1 VRTGDRIVLCSDGLV
16 DEVSDADIAVVLGQ
30 HSDPQDTAEA
40 LVMVANTAGGRDNT
54 TVIVIDVLDDISEP
68 VVLPT
73 PDNTTPMEAL
83 APMQLAPAK
92 KSKVGMV
99 LFWSALVAI
108 VFSAITVIGVY
119 GRSGY
124 FIGFDSNDQV
134 AIYRGRVGGILWFQ
148 PTIET
153 QTSMSGEEPRVL
165 VANVGD
171 ARTYL
176 WRNNALTV
184 LSVNHSYVQ
193 ELVNEGIITPEEARV
208 HPRRNIVTRA
218 LGIDR
223 SVVVD
228 VFSHLVRT
236 GDRIVLCSD
245 GLVDEVA
252 DVEIARVLGQ
262 HTDPQETAEALVM
275 VANTNGGRDNTTVIV
290 VDVLDDISEP
300 IASTTPDNTAP
311 MQSPSASSS
320 DSGPVV
326 AGVGSIAVKKKNR
339 VGMVLFWTA
348 LVAIVLSGITIV
360 GVYARSGYFIGFDK
374 DSRVAVYR
382 GRVGGV
388 LWFNPTIDTQTTLSG
403 EDLPE
408 DVLRDV
414 ALNRTF
420 TSSTNASKYLAL
432 IRIAIIDA
440 TTTTSTTSTT
450 VG

>member
-1 VRTGDRIVLCSDGLV
+1 MKLKWGASTD
-16 DEVSDADIAVVLGQ
+16 
-30 HSDPQDTAEA
+30 
-40 LVMVANTAGGRDNT
+40 
-54 TVIVIDVLDDISEP
+54 
-68 VVLPT
+68 
-73 PDNTTPMEAL
+73 
-83 APMQLAPAK
+83 
-92 KSKVGMV
+92 VGMV
-99 LFWSALVAI
+99 RQQNEDSFLAEETLFVVADGMGGHNAGEVASALAVTTLKAGARLGI
-108 VFSAITVIGVY
+108 DTTEDFRELVQQANSAIYTASLDDSTQSGMGTTVTALSIV
-119 GRSGY
+119 
-124 FIGFDSNDQV
+124 
-134 AIYRGRVGGILWFQ
+134 
-148 PTIET
+148 E
-153 QTSMSGEEPRVL
+153 GEEPRVL

-171 ARTYL
+171 SRAYL
-176 WRNNALTV
+176 WRSGALSR
-184 LSVNHSYVQ
+184 LSVDHSYVQ
-193 ELVNEGIITPEEARV
+193 ELVNEGIITPEAARV

-223 SVVVD
+223 SVMVD
-228 VFSHLVRT
+228 VFTHFVRT

-275 VANTNGGRDNTTVIV
+275 VANTNGGRDNTTVVV

-300 IASTTPDNTAP
+300 LVTSVPDSTAP
-311 MQSPSASSS
+311 MESPSVDAVVR
-320 DSGPVV
+320 SGV
-326 AGVGSIAVKKKNR
+326 AGVGAVSGLEKKKSR
-339 VGMVLFWTA
+339 IGMVLFWSA

-360 GVYARSGYFIGFDK
+360 GVYARSGYFVGFDE
-374 DSRVAVYR
+374 DGRVAVYR

-388 LWFNPTIDTQTTLSG
+388 LWFSPTIDTQTTLSG
-403 EDLPE
+403 ADLPE

-420 TSSTNASKYLAL
+420 TSSTMASKYLAL

>member
-1 VRTGDRIVLCSDGLV
+1 MKLKWGASTDVGMVRQQNEDSYLAEENLYVVADGMGGHNAGEVASALAVTTLKAGARTGIDSVERFRELVQQANTAIYTASLDDSTQSGMGTTLTALSIVAGEEPRVLVANVGDARTYMWRNNALTRLSVDHSYVQELVNEGIITPEEARVHPRRNIVTRALGIDRSVVVDVFSHLVRTGDRIVLCSDGLV

-153 QTSMSGEEPRVL
+153 QTSMSGEE
-165 VANVGD
+165 
-171 ARTYL
+171 
-176 WRNNALTV
+176 
-184 LSVNHSYVQ
+184 
-193 ELVNEGIITPEEARV
+193 
-208 HPRRNIVTRA
+208 
-218 LGIDR
+218 
-223 SVVVD
+223 
-228 VFSHLVRT
+228 
-236 GDRIVLCSD
+236 
-245 GLVDEVA
+245 
-252 DVEIARVLGQ
+252 
-262 HTDPQETAEALVM
+262 
-275 VANTNGGRDNTTVIV
+275 
-290 VDVLDDISEP
+290 
-300 IASTTPDNTAP
+300 
-311 MQSPSASSS
+311 
-320 DSGPVV
+320 
-326 AGVGSIAVKKKNR
+326 
-339 VGMVLFWTA
+339 
-348 LVAIVLSGITIV
+348 
-360 GVYARSGYFIGFDK
+360 
-374 DSRVAVYR
+374 
-382 GRVGGV
+382 
-388 LWFNPTIDTQTTLSG
+388 
-403 EDLPE
+403 LPE

-414 ALNRTF
+414 ALNREF
-420 TSSTNASKYLAL
+420 SSSSQASKYLAL

-440 TTTTSTTSTT
+440 TTTTSTTTT
-450 VG
+450 VR

>member
-1 VRTGDRIVLCSDGLV
+1 MKLKWGASTD
-16 DEVSDADIAVVLGQ
+16 
-30 HSDPQDTAEA
+30 
-40 LVMVANTAGGRDNT
+40 
-54 TVIVIDVLDDISEP
+54 
-68 VVLPT
+68 
-73 PDNTTPMEAL
+73 
-83 APMQLAPAK
+83 
-92 KSKVGMV
+92 VGMV
-99 LFWSALVAI
+99 RQQNEDSFLAEETLFVVADGMGGHNAGEVASALAVTTLKAGARLGI
-108 VFSAITVIGVY
+108 DTTEDFRELVQQANSAIYTASLDDSTQSGMGTTVTALSIV
-119 GRSGY
+119 
-124 FIGFDSNDQV
+124 
-134 AIYRGRVGGILWFQ
+134 
-148 PTIET
+148 E
-153 QTSMSGEEPRVL
+153 GEEPRVL

-171 ARTYL
+171 SRAYL
-176 WRNNALTV
+176 WRSGALSR
-184 LSVNHSYVQ
+184 LSVDHSYVQ
-193 ELVNEGIITPEEARV
+193 ELVNEGIITPEAARV

-223 SVVVD
+223 SVMVD
-228 VFSHLVRT
+228 VFTHFVRT

-300 IASTTPDNTAP
+300 IASSAPDNTAP
-311 MQSPSASSS
+311 MQSPSVDSV

-326 AGVGSIAVKKKNR
+326 AGVGSVGVKKKSR

-348 LVAIVLSGITIV
+348 LVAIVLSGITVV

>member
-1 VRTGDRIVLCSDGLV
+1 MKLKWGASTD
-16 DEVSDADIAVVLGQ
+16 
-30 HSDPQDTAEA
+30 
-40 LVMVANTAGGRDNT
+40 
-54 TVIVIDVLDDISEP
+54 
-68 VVLPT
+68 
-73 PDNTTPMEAL
+73 
-83 APMQLAPAK
+83 
-92 KSKVGMV
+92 VGMV
-99 LFWSALVAI
+99 RQQNEDSFLAEETLFVVADGMGGHNAGEVASALAVTTLKAGARLGI
-108 VFSAITVIGVY
+108 DTTEDFRELVQQANSAIYTASLDDSTQSGMGTTVTALSIV
-119 GRSGY
+119 
-124 FIGFDSNDQV
+124 
-134 AIYRGRVGGILWFQ
+134 
-148 PTIET
+148 E
-153 QTSMSGEEPRVL
+153 GEEPRVL

-171 ARTYL
+171 SRAYL
-176 WRNNALTV
+176 WRSGALSR
-184 LSVNHSYVQ
+184 LSVDHSYVQ
-193 ELVNEGIITPEEARV
+193 ELVNEGIITPEAARV

-223 SVVVD
+223 SVMVD
-228 VFSHLVRT
+228 VFTHFVRT

-290 VDVLDDISEP
+290 VDVLDDVSEP
-300 IASTTPDNTAP
+300 IASSAPDNTAP
-311 MQSPSASSS
+311 MQSPSVDAT
-320 DSGPVV
+320 DSGLVG
-326 AGVGSIAVKKKNR
+326 AGVGSAGVVKKNR
-339 VGMVLFWTA
+339 VGVVLFWTA
-348 LVAIVLSGITIV
+348 LVAIVISGITVV

-403 EDLPE
+403 ADLPE

-420 TSSTNASKYLAL
+420 TSSTMASKYLAL
-432 IRIAIIDA
+432 VRIAIIDA

>member
-1 VRTGDRIVLCSDGLV
+1 MKLKWGASTD
-16 DEVSDADIAVVLGQ
+16 
-30 HSDPQDTAEA
+30 
-40 LVMVANTAGGRDNT
+40 
-54 TVIVIDVLDDISEP
+54 
-68 VVLPT
+68 
-73 PDNTTPMEAL
+73 
-83 APMQLAPAK
+83 
-92 KSKVGMV
+92 VGMV
-99 LFWSALVAI
+99 RQQNEDSFLAEETLFVVADGMGGHNAGEVASALAVTTLKAGARLGI
-108 VFSAITVIGVY
+108 DTTDEFRELVQQANSAIYTASLDDNTQSGMGTTVTALSIV
-119 GRSGY
+119 
-124 FIGFDSNDQV
+124 
-134 AIYRGRVGGILWFQ
+134 
-148 PTIET
+148 E
-153 QTSMSGEEPRVL
+153 GEEPRVL

-171 ARTYL
+171 SRAYL
-176 WRNNALTV
+176 WRSGALSR
-184 LSVNHSYVQ
+184 LSVDHSYVQ
-193 ELVNEGIITPEEARV
+193 ELVNEGIITPEAARV

-223 SVVVD
+223 SVMVD
-228 VFSHLVRT
+228 VFTHFVRT

-252 DVEIARVLGQ
+252 DNEIARVLGQ

-300 IASTTPDNTAP
+300 IASTAPDNTSP
-311 MQSPSASSS
+311 MQSPSVDAI
-320 DSGPVV
+320 DSEL
-326 AGVGSIAVKKKNR
+326 VGSGGSVVVKKKIR
-339 VGMVLFWTA
+339 VGVVLFWTA

-420 TSSTNASKYLAL
+420 TSATNASKYLAL

-440 TTTTSTTSTT
+440 STTSTT
-450 VG
+450 TTTVG

>member
-1 VRTGDRIVLCSDGLV
+1 MKLKWGASTD
-16 DEVSDADIAVVLGQ
+16 
-30 HSDPQDTAEA
+30 
-40 LVMVANTAGGRDNT
+40 
-54 TVIVIDVLDDISEP
+54 
-68 VVLPT
+68 
-73 PDNTTPMEAL
+73 
-83 APMQLAPAK
+83 
-92 KSKVGMV
+92 VGMV
-99 LFWSALVAI
+99 RQQNEDSFLAEETLFVVADGMGGHNAGEVASALAVTTLKAGARLGI
-108 VFSAITVIGVY
+108 DTTEDFRELVQQANSAIYTASLDDSTQSGMGTTVTALSIV
-119 GRSGY
+119 
-124 FIGFDSNDQV
+124 
-134 AIYRGRVGGILWFQ
+134 
-148 PTIET
+148 E
-153 QTSMSGEEPRVL
+153 GEEPRVL

-171 ARTYL
+171 SRAYL
-176 WRNNALTV
+176 WRSGALSR
-184 LSVNHSYVQ
+184 LSVDHSYVQ
-193 ELVNEGIITPEEARV
+193 ELVNEGIITPEAARV

-223 SVVVD
+223 SVMVD
-228 VFSHLVRT
+228 VFTHFVRT

-300 IASTTPDNTAP
+300 IASSAPDNTAP
-311 MQSPSASSS
+311 MQSPAVDSSE
-320 DSGPVV
+320 SGPVV
-326 AGVGSIAVKKKNR
+326 AGVGSIAVKKKSR
-339 VGMVLFWTA
+339 IGMVLFWTA

-420 TSSTNASKYLAL
+420 TSSTMASKYLAL

>member
-1 VRTGDRIVLCSDGLV
+1 MKLKWGASTD
-16 DEVSDADIAVVLGQ
+16 
-30 HSDPQDTAEA
+30 
-40 LVMVANTAGGRDNT
+40 
-54 TVIVIDVLDDISEP
+54 
-68 VVLPT
+68 
-73 PDNTTPMEAL
+73 
-83 APMQLAPAK
+83 
-92 KSKVGMV
+92 VGMV
-99 LFWSALVAI
+99 RQQNEDSFLAEETLFVVADGMGGHNAGEVASALAVTTLKAGARLGI
-108 VFSAITVIGVY
+108 DTTEDFRELVQQANSAIYTASLDDSTQSGMGTTVTALSIV
-119 GRSGY
+119 
-124 FIGFDSNDQV
+124 
-134 AIYRGRVGGILWFQ
+134 
-148 PTIET
+148 E
-153 QTSMSGEEPRVL
+153 GEEPRVL

-171 ARTYL
+171 SRAYL
-176 WRNNALTV
+176 WRSGALSR
-184 LSVNHSYVQ
+184 LSVDHSYVQ
-193 ELVNEGIITPEEARV
+193 ELVNEGIITPEAARV

-223 SVVVD
+223 SVMVD
-228 VFSHLVRT
+228 VFTHFVRT

-300 IASTTPDNTAP
+300 IASSTPDNTAP
-311 MQSPSASSS
+311 MQSPSVDAI
-320 DSGPVV
+320 DSGLVG
-326 AGVGSIAVKKKNR
+326 AGVGSAGVVKKSR

-348 LVAIVLSGITIV
+348 LVAIVISGITVV

-420 TSSTNASKYLAL
+420 TSSTMASKYLAL
-432 IRIAIIDA
+432 VRIAIIDA

>member
-1 VRTGDRIVLCSDGLV
+1 L
-16 DEVSDADIAVVLGQ
+16 
-30 HSDPQDTAEA
+30 
-40 LVMVANTAGGRDNT
+40 
-54 TVIVIDVLDDISEP
+54 
-68 VVLPT
+68 
-73 PDNTTPMEAL
+73 
-83 APMQLAPAK
+83 
-92 KSKVGMV
+92 
-99 LFWSALVAI
+99 W
-108 VFSAITVIGVY
+108 
-119 GRSGY
+119 RSG
-124 FIGFDSNDQV
+124 
-134 AIYRGRVGGILWFQ
+134 
-148 PTIET
+148 
-153 QTSMSGEEPRVL
+153 
-165 VANVGD
+165 
-171 ARTYL
+171 
-176 WRNNALTV
+176 ALSR
-184 LSVNHSYVQ
+184 LSVDHSYVQ
-193 ELVNEGIITPEEARV
+193 ELVNEGIITPEAARV

-223 SVVVD
+223 SVMVD
-228 VFSHLVRT
+228 VFTHFVRT

-275 VANTNGGRDNTTVIV
+275 VANTNGGRDNTTVVV

-300 IASTTPDNTAP
+300 LVSSVPDSTAP
-311 MQSPSASSS
+311 MESPSVDAAVR
-320 DSGPVV
+320 SGV
-326 AGVGSIAVKKKNR
+326 AGVGAVSGLEKKKSR
-339 VGMVLFWTA
+339 IGMVLFWSV

-360 GVYARSGYFIGFDK
+360 GVYARSGYFVGFDE
-374 DSRVAVYR
+374 DGRVAVYR

-388 LWFNPTIDTQTTLSG
+388 LWFGPTIDTQTTLSG
-403 EDLPE
+403 ADLPE

>member
-1 VRTGDRIVLCSDGLV
+1 MKLKWGASTD
-16 DEVSDADIAVVLGQ
+16 
-30 HSDPQDTAEA
+30 
-40 LVMVANTAGGRDNT
+40 
-54 TVIVIDVLDDISEP
+54 
-68 VVLPT
+68 
-73 PDNTTPMEAL
+73 
-83 APMQLAPAK
+83 
-92 KSKVGMV
+92 VGMV
-99 LFWSALVAI
+99 RQQNEDSFLAEETLFVVADGMGGHNAGEVASALAVTTLKAGARLGI
-108 VFSAITVIGVY
+108 DTTEDFRELVQQANSAIYTASLDDSTQSGMGTTVTALSIV
-119 GRSGY
+119 
-124 FIGFDSNDQV
+124 
-134 AIYRGRVGGILWFQ
+134 
-148 PTIET
+148 E
-153 QTSMSGEEPRVL
+153 GEEPRVL

-171 ARTYL
+171 SRAYL
-176 WRNNALTV
+176 WRSGALSR
-184 LSVNHSYVQ
+184 LSVDHSYVQ
-193 ELVNEGIITPEEARV
+193 ELVNEGIITPEAARV

-223 SVVVD
+223 SVMVD
-228 VFSHLVRT
+228 VFTHFVRT

-300 IASTTPDNTAP
+300 IASSTPDNTAP
-311 MQSPSASSS
+311 MQSPSVDAV
-320 DSGPVV
+320 DSGLVG
-326 AGVGSIAVKKKNR
+326 AGVGSAGVVKKSR
-339 VGMVLFWTA
+339 VGVVLFWTA
-348 LVAIVLSGITIV
+348 LVAIVISGITVV

-420 TSSTNASKYLAL
+420 TSSTMASKYLAL
-432 IRIAIIDA
+432 VRIAIIDA

>member
-1 VRTGDRIVLCSDGLV
+1 MKLKWGASTD
-16 DEVSDADIAVVLGQ
+16 
-30 HSDPQDTAEA
+30 
-40 LVMVANTAGGRDNT
+40 
-54 TVIVIDVLDDISEP
+54 
-68 VVLPT
+68 
-73 PDNTTPMEAL
+73 
-83 APMQLAPAK
+83 
-92 KSKVGMV
+92 VGMV
-99 LFWSALVAI
+99 RQQNEDSFLAEETLFVVADGMGGHNAGEVASALAVTTLKAGARLGI
-108 VFSAITVIGVY
+108 DTTEDFRELVQQANSAIYTASLDDSTQSGMGTTVTALSIV
-119 GRSGY
+119 
-124 FIGFDSNDQV
+124 
-134 AIYRGRVGGILWFQ
+134 
-148 PTIET
+148 E
-153 QTSMSGEEPRVL
+153 GEEPRVL

-171 ARTYL
+171 SRAYL
-176 WRNNALTV
+176 WRSGALSR
-184 LSVNHSYVQ
+184 LSVDHSYVQ
-193 ELVNEGIITPEEARV
+193 ELVNEGIITPEAARV

-223 SVVVD
+223 SVMVD
-228 VFSHLVRT
+228 VFTHFVRT

-300 IASTTPDNTAP
+300 IASTAPDNTAP
-311 MQSPSASSS
+311 MQSP
-320 DSGPVV
+320 VV
-326 AGVGSIAVKKKNR
+326 DAGVGGSGVVGVASVSGRGKKSR
-339 VGMVLFWTA
+339 IGMVLFWSA

-360 GVYARSGYFIGFDK
+360 GVYARSGYFIGFDE

-403 EDLPE
+403 ADLPE

>member
-1 VRTGDRIVLCSDGLV
+1 MKLKWGAFSD
-16 DEVSDADIAVVLGQ
+16 
-30 HSDPQDTAEA
+30 
-40 LVMVANTAGGRDNT
+40 
-54 TVIVIDVLDDISEP
+54 
-68 VVLPT
+68 
-73 PDNTTPMEAL
+73 
-83 APMQLAPAK
+83 
-92 KSKVGMV
+92 VGMV
-99 LFWSALVAI
+99 RQQNEDSFLAEETLFVVADGMGGHNAGEVASALAVTTLKAGARLGI
-108 VFSAITVIGVY
+108 DDAEVFRELVQQANSAIYTASLDDSTQSGMGTTVTALSIV
-119 GRSGY
+119 
-124 FIGFDSNDQV
+124 
-134 AIYRGRVGGILWFQ
+134 
-148 PTIET
+148 E
-153 QTSMSGEEPRVL
+153 GEEPRVL

-171 ARTYL
+171 SRAYL
-176 WRNNALTV
+176 WRSGALSR
-184 LSVNHSYVQ
+184 LSVDHSYVQ
-193 ELVNEGIITPEEARV
+193 ELVNEGIITPEAARV

-223 SVVVD
+223 SVNVD
-228 VFSHLVRT
+228 VFTHFVRT

-252 DVEIARVLGQ
+252 DNEISQVLGQ

-300 IASTTPDNTAP
+300 IAVVTPDSTTPIYTPTVDVGADAGTGYA
-311 MQSPSASSS
+311 AVSSE
-320 DSGPVV
+320 
-326 AGVGSIAVKKKNR
+326 VGKKKIR
-339 VGMVLFWTA
+339 VGVVLFWSA
-348 LVAIVLSGITIV
+348 LVAILLSGITIV

-388 LWFNPTIDTQTTLSG
+388 LWFSPTIDTQTTLSG
-403 EDLPE
+403 ADLPE

-432 IRIAIIDA
+432 VRIAIIDA
-440 TTTTSTTSTT
+440 STTTSTTSTT

>member
-1 VRTGDRIVLCSDGLV
+1 MKLKWGASTD
-16 DEVSDADIAVVLGQ
+16 
-30 HSDPQDTAEA
+30 
-40 LVMVANTAGGRDNT
+40 
-54 TVIVIDVLDDISEP
+54 
-68 VVLPT
+68 
-73 PDNTTPMEAL
+73 
-83 APMQLAPAK
+83 
-92 KSKVGMV
+92 VGMV
-99 LFWSALVAI
+99 RQQNEDSFLAEETLFVVADGMGGHNAGEVASALAVTTLKAGARLGI
-108 VFSAITVIGVY
+108 DTTEDFRELVQQANSAIYTASLDDSTQSGMGTTVTALSIV
-119 GRSGY
+119 
-124 FIGFDSNDQV
+124 
-134 AIYRGRVGGILWFQ
+134 
-148 PTIET
+148 E
-153 QTSMSGEEPRVL
+153 GEEPRVL

-171 ARTYL
+171 SRAYL
-176 WRNNALTV
+176 WRSGALSR
-184 LSVNHSYVQ
+184 LSVDHSYVQ
-193 ELVNEGIITPEEARV
+193 ELVNEGIITPEAARV

-223 SVVVD
+223 SVMVD
-228 VFSHLVRT
+228 VFTHFVRT

-300 IASTTPDNTAP
+300 IASTAPDNTAP
-311 MQSPSASSS
+311 MQSP
-320 DSGPVV
+320 VV
-326 AGVGSIAVKKKNR
+326 DAGVGGSGVVGVASVSGRGKKSR
-339 VGMVLFWTA
+339 IGIVLFWSA

-360 GVYARSGYFIGFDK
+360 GVYARSGYFIGFDE

-388 LWFNPTIDTQTTLSG
+388 LWFSPTIDTQTTLSG

-450 VG
+450 IG

>member
-1 VRTGDRIVLCSDGLV
+1 MKLKWGASTD
-16 DEVSDADIAVVLGQ
+16 
-30 HSDPQDTAEA
+30 
-40 LVMVANTAGGRDNT
+40 
-54 TVIVIDVLDDISEP
+54 
-68 VVLPT
+68 
-73 PDNTTPMEAL
+73 
-83 APMQLAPAK
+83 
-92 KSKVGMV
+92 VGMV
-99 LFWSALVAI
+99 RQQNEDSFLAEETLFVVADGMGGHNAGEVASALAVTTLKAGARLGI
-108 VFSAITVIGVY
+108 DTTEEFRELVQQANSAIYTASLDDSTQSGMGTTVTALSIV
-119 GRSGY
+119 
-124 FIGFDSNDQV
+124 
-134 AIYRGRVGGILWFQ
+134 
-148 PTIET
+148 E
-153 QTSMSGEEPRVL
+153 GEEPRVL

-171 ARTYL
+171 SRAYL
-176 WRNNALTV
+176 WRSGALSR
-184 LSVNHSYVQ
+184 LSVDHSYVQ
-193 ELVNEGIITPEEARV
+193 ELVNEGIITPEAARV

-223 SVVVD
+223 SVMVD
-228 VFSHLVRT
+228 VFTHFVRT

-275 VANTNGGRDNTTVIV
+275 VANTNGGRDNTTVVV

-300 IASTTPDNTAP
+300 LVSSVPDSTAP
-311 MQSPSASSS
+311 MESPSVDAVVR
-320 DSGPVV
+320 GGV
-326 AGVGSIAVKKKNR
+326 AGVGAVSGREKKSR
-339 VGMVLFWTA
+339 IGMVLFWSA

-360 GVYARSGYFIGFDK
+360 GVYARSGYFVGFDE
-374 DSRVAVYR
+374 DGRVAVYR

-388 LWFNPTIDTQTTLSG
+388 LWFGPTIDTQTTLSG
-403 EDLPE
+403 ADLPE